1 MATAIF
7 LSSESN
13 SSKPF
18 FLPFVNGLSIIPVKE
33 TPNKRSSS
41 QFCSHLLLRYLKL
54 VSVDW
59 KVPKIVA
66 LITFSFNV
74 SKVSF
79 GRITTSDKL
88 QNSSDLKIISLQ
100 GLVPKL

>member
-1 MATAIF
+1 M
-7 LSSESN
+7 
-13 SSKPF
+13 
-18 FLPFVNGLSIIPVKE
+18 PVKE

-41 QFCSHLLLRYLKL
+41 QFCNHLLLRYLKL

-59 KVPKIVA
+59 NVPKIVA
-66 LITFSFNV
+66 LITLSFNV

-88 QNSSDLKIISLQ
+88 QNSFFI
-100 GLVPKL
+100 